1 MESYGSLWQECLQ
14 IISQKCFRFL
24 SLSSIT
30 FDTGFNNVLPA
41 FETFV

>member
-30 FDTGFNNVLPA
+30 FDTGFNNVLLA